1 MDSVERKINDLNA
14 LLNQQEKVS
23 ADWSSL
29 LESLKN
35 KHKLR
40 FILVDLVKY
49 NEESMYKHQLKKL
62 EAVKDQ
68 NFEYAAV
75 YRARERECIEHLEL
89 ASSLSIT
96 KPCFV
101 HDDGFLF
108 FFFYGLS
115 EIEMKIKKK
124 FFETIH
130 SNQ

>member
-1 MDSVERKINDLNA
+1 MDSVESKINELNA

-23 ADWSSL
+23 ADWNL
-29 LESLKN
+29 LLKTL
-35 KHKLR
+35 KKEHKLK
-40 FILVDLVKY
+40 FILVDLMKH
-49 NEESMYKHQLKKL
+49 NEKNMYVYQRKKL

-68 NFEYAAV
+68 DFEYAAV

-89 ASSLSIT
+89 ASCLKIT
-96 KPCFV
+96 NPCFV

-115 EIEMKIKKK
+115 ETEVQSKKK
-124 FFETIH
+124 LFEIIH